1 MALAEN
7 LNILEKDRRLLTFIL
22 ANDVLANNIIL
33 DSKLSEVGDKF
44 FSIFETILPMIS
56 SLSMIEIHTIKIFR
70 NDKNYLT
77 IEDLIKNSK
86 IINC

>member
-33 DSKLSEVGDKF
+33 DSKLFEVDDKF
-44 FSIFETILPMIS
+44 IGS
-56 SLSMIEIHTIKIFR
+56 
-70 NDKNYLT
+70 Y
-77 IEDLIKNSK
+77 
-86 IINC
+86 IINV